1 MKLQTPVTVT
11 PLPVGISYGEP
22 LAVLG
27 SCFADGVG
35 RRLAECGFDVTLNP
49 FGTLY
54 NPVSICNAVSR
65 LDSAVPFTEDDCVE
79 MGAGA
84 SLICSLSHHTS
95 FARETVEEFLQ
106 NANAALAE
114 ASVKWKTARV
124 VIITLGTSWCYRYT
138 ATGETVA
145 NCLKI
150 SEKEFERYFL
160 PADSSATLLST
171 LVARHPDKRFLFTV
185 SPIRYLRDG
194 AHGNQLSKSAL
205 LLAVEAVVRK
215 FPSRAAY
222 FPSYEIMMDELRDY
236 RFWAEDMVHPSAQA
250 EDYIFERLIEAAL
263 PEGERGRLEEAR
275 RTLARSR
282 HVPGRKKM
290 Q

>member
-1 MKLQTPVTVT
+1 MKLQTPVSVS
-11 PLPVGISYGEP
+11 PLPVRISLDEP
-22 LAVLG
+22 LMVLG
-27 SCFADGVG
+27 SCFADEMG
-35 RRLAECGFDVTLNP
+35 RRLSGCGFEVTLNP

-65 LDSAVPFTEDDCVE
+65 LDAAVPFTEDDCVE

-84 SLICSLSHHTS
+84 GLVCSLNHHTS
-95 FARETVEEFLQ
+95 FARETAEEFLRD
-106 NANAALAE
+106 ANSALAD
-114 ASVKWKTARV
+114 ASAAWKVSTT
-124 VIITLGTSWCYRYT
+124 VIITLGTSWCYRYLP
-138 ATGETVA
+138 TGETVA

-150 SEKEFERYFL
+150 SDKEFERYFL
-160 PADSSATLLST
+160 STDSSTTLLSA

-185 SPIRYLRDG
+185 SPIRHLRDG
-194 AHGNQLSKSAL
+194 THGNQLSKSAL

-215 FPSRAAY
+215 FPSRTAY

-236 RFWAEDMVHPSAQA
+236 RFWAEDMVHPSMQA
-250 EDYIFERLIEAAL
+250 EDYIFERLMDAAL

-275 RTLARSR
+275 RILSRSR
-282 HVPGRKKM
+282 HVPGRKKI